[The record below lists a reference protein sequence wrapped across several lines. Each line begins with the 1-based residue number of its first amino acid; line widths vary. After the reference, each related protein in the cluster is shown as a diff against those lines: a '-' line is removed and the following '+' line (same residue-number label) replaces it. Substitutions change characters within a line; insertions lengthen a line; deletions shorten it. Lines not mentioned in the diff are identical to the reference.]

1 MVGIQMCIAHNV
13 FTLELGQFFNER
25 KLKNQKL
32 ENEVIFIQSPKT
44 KTKNKNHLII
54 IFGLSSQKY
63 KRMIKDFYFIF
74 KSS

>member
-32 ENEVIFIQSPKT
+32 ENKVIFIHWPKM
-44 KTKNKNHLII
+44 KNKE
-54 IFGLSSQKY
+54 
-63 KRMIKDFYFIF
+63 
-74 KSS
+74 

>member
-13 FTLELGQFFNER
+13 FTFELGPFFNE
-25 KLKNQKL
+25 KKIKNQKL
-32 ENEVIFIQSPKT
+32 ENEVIFIHSPKM
-44 KTKNKNHLII
+44 KTKNKSHLLI

>member
-13 FTLELGQFFNER
+13 FTLELGPFFNE
-25 KLKNQKL
+25 KKFKYQKL
-32 ENEVIFIQSPKT
+32 ENEVIFINSPKL
-44 KTKNKNHLII
+44 KIKNKSHLII

-63 KRMIKDFYFIF
+63 KRMIKDLYFIF